1 MFSIYRNINVNQS
14 QVSNIGGMPVPTGV
28 SDRAETF
35 ALNRQILRS
44 VWNGAVAKQPAGTIP
59 ATPFR
64 AVYNASNVDSTCNY
78 KYVYDSSVYS
88 AFRNQSARNKT
99 YNKLK

>member
-1 MFSIYRNINVNQS
+1 MFSLFRNINVNPQ
-14 QVSNIGGMPVPTGV
+14 QVSNTGGMPVPTGV
-28 SDRAETF
+28 SDRAEAF
-35 ALNRQILRS
+35 ALTRKILRS
-44 VWNGAVAKQPAGTIP
+44 AWNGAVAKQPVGSIP
-59 ATPFR
+59 TTPFR
-64 AVYNASNVDSTCNY
+64 AVYNASNVNSTCNY